1 MITVI
6 RLAGLCLLS
15 LVSSAAFAAYTPKG
29 PIEQKY
35 MADGPWAVTYTATTV
50 ACDREGNLCD
60 IWYPTNLGANGFH
73 HPVISWANGSGQVP
87 PVYSYWLRHLAT
99 WGFIVVGTRDTG
111 TSSGGTVTDAANYI
125 ITQGNT
131 AGSLFYGKVDGTKA
145 GVAGHSQGG
154 CTAAKLFATRQ
165 APFSAYYAAHPSP
178 AWITPFLCG
187 LSLPSEVQNTTNTG
201 AIFYMSGA
209 QDGGGNTG
217 GDLLTK
223 YYAPTNSTATKALG
237 VLTLAAHN
245 DVSGNPGCQGGG
257 CTTGVY
263 GYLGYPTAWFMW
275 KLQGASDGPAA
286 FSSSNGEFMLQ
297 TPDWTSNLT
306 NVP

>member
-6 RLAGLCLLS
+6 RLAGFAL
-15 LVSSAAFAAYTPKG
+15 LVSSSVAFAAYTPKG

-35 MADGPWAVTYTATTV
+35 MANGPWAVTYTTTTV

-60 IWYPTNLGANGFH
+60 IWYPSNLGANGFR

-87 PVYSYWLRHLAT
+87 TVYSYWLRHLAT
-99 WGFIVVGTRDTG
+99 WGFIVVGSRDTG
-111 TSSGGTVTDAANYI
+111 TSSGGTVADAANYI
-125 ITQGNT
+125 IGQGNT
-131 AGSLFYGKVDGTKA
+131 AGSIFFGKVDGTKA

-154 CTAAKLFATRQ
+154 CTATKLFATGT
-165 APFSAYYAAHPSP
+165 APFSAYYAAHPGP
-178 AWITPFLCG
+178 AWISGLLCG
-187 LSLPSEVQNTTNTG
+187 LSLPRDVQNTTNTG

-209 QDGGGNTG
+209 QDGGDNGADTLNR
-217 GDLLTK
+217 
-223 YYAPTNSTATKALG
+223 YYTPTRNTATKAFG
-237 VLTLAAHN
+237 VLSQAGHN
-245 DVSGNPGCQGGG
+245 DISGNPGCQGGG

-275 KLQGASDGPAA
+275 KLQGASDGPSA
-286 FSSSNGEFMLQ
+286 FSSSSGEFTLQ
-297 TPDWTSNLT
+297 TSDWITNLT